1 MCVCACVRVFL
12 SVCFVVAVVV
22 TVVLVQF
29 YLAHTC
35 YVIDFPLTLTR
46 ALAADGNIPYSDF
59 SRPSKKNGTRLGKAS

>member
-1 MCVCACVRVFL
+1 MCV
-12 SVCFVVAVVV
+12 VVVVVVVV
-22 TVVLVQF
+22 TVVVAVLF

-59 SRPSKKNGTRLGKAS
+59 SRPSKKNGTRLWKPC

>member
-12 SVCFVVAVVV
+12 IVCFVVAVVV

-35 YVIDFPLTLTR
+35 YVLDFPLTLTR
-46 ALAADGNIPYSDF
+46 ALAADGNVSIQRF
-59 SRPSKKNGTRLGKAS
+59 